1 MHKVFVTNEKPFEE
15 PFKRLKKKKKPSRIA
30 RPKIDNF
37 FFNLNYYKRSIFEHN
52 LFVSILP
59 YLMRQ

>member
-15 PFKRLKKKKKPSRIA
+15 PFKRLKKKPSRIA

-37 FFNLNYYKRSIFEHN
+37 FFNLNYYKRSISEHN

-59 YLMRQ
+59 YLMR

>member
-15 PFKRLKKKKKPSRIA
+15 LFKRLKKTKPSSIA

-37 FFNLNYYKRSIFEHN
+37 FFSLNYYKRSISEHN
-52 LFVSILP
+52 LFISILP